1 MSFAVNYLA
10 VIVAAVAAVAINA
23 LWYTVIL
30 KAQVNALRAGDATIA
45 GRDPAPPMYGV
56 AIVGQLLLSFVIAVV
71 IKSTGVTGIGGG
83 LLAGFVLWLGLSL
96 PPVAN
101 THHRIHGKPHRTY
114 ARKYPKPVVIT
125 ARYER
130 VHAHA

>member
-1 MSFAVNYLA
+1 MRKRELDQMLEK
-10 VIVAAVAAVAINA
+10 AVA
-23 LWYTVIL
+23 
-30 KAQVNALRAGDATIA
+30 DA
-45 GRDPAPPMYGV
+45 
-56 AIVGQLLLSFVIAVV
+56 
-71 IKSTGVTGIGGG
+71 
-83 LLAGFVLWLGLSL
+83 LGLSL

>member
-1 MSFAVNYLA
+1 MRKRELDQMLEK
-10 VIVAAVAAVAINA
+10 AVA
-23 LWYTVIL
+23 
-30 KAQVNALRAGDATIA
+30 DA
-45 GRDPAPPMYGV
+45 
-56 AIVGQLLLSFVIAVV
+56 
-71 IKSTGVTGIGGG
+71 
-83 LLAGFVLWLGLSL
+83 LGLSL

-101 THHRIHGKPHRTY
+101 THHRIHGRPHRTY

>member
-1 MSFAVNYLA
+1 MRKRELDQMLEK
-10 VIVAAVAAVAINA
+10 AVA
-23 LWYTVIL
+23 
-30 KAQVNALRAGDATIA
+30 DA
-45 GRDPAPPMYGV
+45 
-56 AIVGQLLLSFVIAVV
+56 
-71 IKSTGVTGIGGG
+71 
-83 LLAGFVLWLGLSL
+83 LGLSL

-114 ARKYPKPVVIT
+114 ARKYPKPVVVT